1 LVEEVVKCCKCCKVI
16 EILLGFFQ
24 TFTTLTTFP
33 TNFLPLRFTWNCMSE
48 KILVIGAN
56 GQIGTEL
63 VAALRGIYGSEA
75 VIASDLKSPV
85 YALKKSS
92 GPYEIVNVLDKDNLH
107 HIFEKYNPTQVYLLA
122 AILSAVGEQ
131 KPKVAWDLNMTGL
144 LHVLDFSVEFKVEKV
159 FWPSSIAVFG
169 PHSPQHETP
178 QYCVM
183 DPNTVYGF
191 SKLAGERWC
200 EYYFTKYGL
209 DVRSLRY
216 PGLIGWRA
224 NPGGGTTDYA
234 VHIFHQ
240 ALKTGNYE
248 SFLSADTALP
258 MMYMDDAI
266 RATITLMNAPADEVT
281 IRSAYNLAGISF
293 TPAQLADEIKKH
305 IPGFEI
311 TYAGN
316 DPRQAIADSWPKS
329 IDDSYAQ
336 KDWGWKQEY
345 DLPKMVEDM
354 LVNLQDIV

>member
-1 LVEEVVKCCKCCKVI
+1 MFAEIVNDFAQIFTFAVK
-16 EILLGFFQ
+16 L
-24 TFTTLTTFP
+24 TFMT
-33 TNFLPLRFTWNCMSE
+33 E

-63 VAALRGIYGSEA
+63 VNALRNIYGAEQ
-75 VIASDLKSPV
+75 VIASDINDPA
-85 YALKKSS
+85 YAIRNT
-92 GPYEIVNVLDKDNLH
+92 GPFEFVNVLDKDNLH
-107 HIFEKYNPTQVYLLA
+107 HIFQKHQPTQVYLLA

-131 KPKVAWDLNMTGL
+131 RPKMAWDLNMTGL
-144 LHVLDFSVEFKVEKV
+144 IHVVDFAVEFKVSKV

-169 PHSPQHETP
+169 PHSPQFDTP

-200 EYYFTKYGL
+200 EYYYTKHGL
-209 DVRSLRY
+209 DVRSIRY

-234 VHIFHQ
+234 VHIFHE
-240 ALKTGNYE
+240 ALKTGKYE
-248 SFLSADTALP
+248 SFLSAETALP

-266 RATITLMNAPADEVT
+266 RATLDLMNAPSENLT

-293 TPAQLADEIKKH
+293 TPTQLAEEIKKI
-305 IPGFEI
+305 IPNFEI
-311 TYAGN
+311 SYAES

-336 KDWGWKQEY
+336 KDWGWKLEY
-345 DLPKMVEDM
+345 DLPAITADM
-354 LVNLQDIV
+354 LTNLKKII